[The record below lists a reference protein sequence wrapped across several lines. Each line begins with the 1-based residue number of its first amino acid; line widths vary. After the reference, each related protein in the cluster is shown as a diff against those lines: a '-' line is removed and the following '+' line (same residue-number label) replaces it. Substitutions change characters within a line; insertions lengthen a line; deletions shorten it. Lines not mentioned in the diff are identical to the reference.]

1 MFKFL
6 FLYRQEAYFDEG
18 VYVRMFAFLMGVLTE
33 LRALA
38 ENNGV
43 TAEGEKATV
52 KVKKFREVNQEYLV
66 KYRR

>member
-43 TAEGEKATV
+43 TAEG
-52 KVKKFREVNQEYLV
+52 
-66 KYRR
+66 